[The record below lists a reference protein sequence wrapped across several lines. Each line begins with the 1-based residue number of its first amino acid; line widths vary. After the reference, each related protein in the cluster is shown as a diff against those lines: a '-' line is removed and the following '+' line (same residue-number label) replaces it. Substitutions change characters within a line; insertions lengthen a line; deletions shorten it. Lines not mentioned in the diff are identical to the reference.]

1 MTMKDIDTYL
11 RNLFPKLFS
20 HNDGMSHIIED
31 DEGEPCS
38 SLFPWFLIVKSGKN
52 MVKSS
57 QEVITGGDVLK
68 TRHPAGRKWTD
79 QFVYF
84 GKLEINTSSRHK
96 FTHSKLYYLQALYAM
111 YQTTRTRLWRMI
123 QKLTPVMEIN
133 RWCHP
138 HSPWETMKTVCSDV
152 HGPAWPESRGFGLA
166 SDGFGFEELRARP
179 KPSMTA
185 WLWPGLAWAAAQA
198 LKTEKWF
205 R

>member
-20 HNDGMSHIIED
+20 HIDGMSHIIED

-38 SLFPWFLIVKSGKN
+38 GLFLWFLIVKSGKN

-68 TRHPAGRKWTD
+68 IRHPAGQKWTD

-84 GKLEINTSSRHK
+84 GKLEINTSSRHE
-96 FTHSKLYYLQALYAM
+96 FTHSKLYYLQALYAT
-111 YQTTRTRLWRMI
+111 YQMIWMRPWRMI
-123 QKLTPVMEIN
+123 QKLTPVTEIN

-138 HSPWETMKTVCSDV
+138 H
-152 HGPAWPESRGFGLA
+152 GP
-166 SDGFGFEELRARP
+166 
-179 KPSMTA
+179 
-185 WLWPGLAWAAAQA
+185 
-198 LKTEKWF
+198 
-205 R
+205 